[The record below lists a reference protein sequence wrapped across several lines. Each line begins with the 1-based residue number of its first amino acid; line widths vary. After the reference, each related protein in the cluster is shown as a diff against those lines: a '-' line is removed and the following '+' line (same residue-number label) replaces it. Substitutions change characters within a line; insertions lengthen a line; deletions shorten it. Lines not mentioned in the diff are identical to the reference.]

1 MQIQHPTAGMI
12 ARTATAQDDSTGDGT
27 TTCVLLIGEIMK
39 QAERYLSEG
48 QHPRVIVEGI
58 NVIKRHQSPR
68 KFREAGIVEKE
79 APVDASNVML
89 VDPETEKPTRIRM
102 GEDSDGKKVR
112 IAVKSGAVLD

>member
-1 MQIQHPTAGMI
+1 MAIRIKKDDLVHVIAGKEKGKQG
-12 ARTATAQDDSTGDGT
+12 RVLRVLDDG
-27 TTCVLLIGEIMK
+27 
-39 QAERYLSEG
+39 
-48 QHPRVIVEGI
+48 RVIVEGI

>member
-1 MQIQHPTAGMI
+1 MRIKKDDLVHVIAGKEKGKQG
-12 ARTATAQDDSTGDGT
+12 RVLRVLDDG
-27 TTCVLLIGEIMK
+27 
-39 QAERYLSEG
+39 
-48 QHPRVIVEGI
+48 RVIVEGI

>member
-1 MQIQHPTAGMI
+1 MAIRIKKDDLVHVIAGKEKGKQG
-12 ARTATAQDDSTGDGT
+12 RVLRVLDDG
-27 TTCVLLIGEIMK
+27 
-39 QAERYLSEG
+39 
-48 QHPRVIVEGI
+48 RVIVEGI

-89 VDPETEKPTRIRM
+89 VDPETQKPTRIRM

>member
-1 MQIQHPTAGMI
+1 MAIRIKKDDLVHVIAGKEKGKQG
-12 ARTATAQDDSTGDGT
+12 RVLRVLDDG
-27 TTCVLLIGEIMK
+27 
-39 QAERYLSEG
+39 
-48 QHPRVIVEGI
+48 RVIVEGI

-102 GEDSDGKKVR
+102 GEDSDGKKVH